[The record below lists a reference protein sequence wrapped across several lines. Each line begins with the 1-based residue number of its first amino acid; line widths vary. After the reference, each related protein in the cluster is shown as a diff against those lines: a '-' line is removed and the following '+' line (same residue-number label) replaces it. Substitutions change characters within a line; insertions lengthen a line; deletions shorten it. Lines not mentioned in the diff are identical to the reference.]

1 MSAARLAL
9 GARPEVSY
17 GQSGNFFK
25 FVGGDSNGSRGI
37 TLRAGAQLSA
47 AEVLMVVGS
56 PFGQGITIEAG
67 AGISTLG
74 RGKTPFDSRDGFVYQ
89 PGYMDES
96 NSGSML
102 AVSNGWLAVLPM
114 AASARGP
121 QPILVGVC
129 GAAGCEGQTQLY
141 AEGTLAFATNKR
153 FELDNRVRF
162 GARNLSLSVGAL
174 NVGDAPTPAAVQ
186 AAGKL
191 VSGLTLNQDVLGSL
205 LRGDT
210 RGAPALE
217 NLILNA
223 YDSINFYGGATLDT
237 RDPATGR
244 SSLHNLVIGTPAIYG
259 YGGAGD
265 VAAIRSPRVVWTGSA
280 AAPASVV
287 AGGAGTGAGTLAIEA
302 EEIVLGYGA
311 QAQPDGLRRDGRL
324 ALGFVRGA
332 GREPAPDR
340 QPARQPVRLPQP
352 GRL

>member
-1 MSAARLAL
+1 ML

-102 AVSNGWLAVLPM
+102 AVSNGWLAV
-114 AASARGP
+114 AHGRRARGP

-129 GAAGCEGQTQLY
+129 GAAGCEGRPSSTPKGRWPSPPTS
-141 AEGTLAFATNKR
+141 ASNSITAC
-153 FELDNRVRF
+153 F

-174 NVGDAPTPAAVQ
+174 NVGDAPTLAAVQ

-280 AAPASVV
+280 AARLWRAAPAPARARWRSRPRRSCW
-287 AGGAGTGAGTLAIEA
+287 ATARRRSRM
-302 EEIVLGYGA
+302 
-311 QAQPDGLRRDGRL
+311 RRDGRL
-324 ALGFVRGA
+324 ALGFSSVVLDASR
-332 GREPAPDR
+332 RLTE
-340 QPARQPVRLPQP
+340 PARQPVRLPQP

>member
-1 MSAARLAL
+1 M
-9 GARPEVSY
+9 SY

-153 FELDNRVRF
+153 FELDNRERF
-162 GARNLSLSVGAL
+162 GRAICLCRWARSTWATRADPCRRAGGRQACVGP
-174 NVGDAPTPAAVQ
+174 DAEPGRAGQPAARRWR
-186 AAGKL
+186 AA
-191 VSGLTLNQDVLGSL
+191 
-205 LRGDT
+205 
-210 RGAPALE
+210 
-217 NLILNA
+217 
-223 YDSINFYGGATLDT
+223 
-237 RDPATGR
+237 
-244 SSLHNLVIGTPAIYG
+244 
-259 YGGAGD
+259 
-265 VAAIRSPRVVWTGSA
+265 
-280 AAPASVV
+280 
-287 AGGAGTGAGTLAIEA
+287 
-302 EEIVLGYGA
+302 
-311 QAQPDGLRRDGRL
+311 RRRWKT
-324 ALGFVRGA
+324 
-332 GREPAPDR
+332 
-340 QPARQPVRLPQP
+340 
-352 GRL
+352 

>member
-1 MSAARLAL
+1 M
-9 GARPEVSY
+9 SY

-114 AASARGP
+114 AASAR
-121 QPILVGVC
+121 
-129 GAAGCEGQTQLY
+129 AAAHPGWRLRRGRLRGQTQLY

-174 NVGDAPTPAAVQ
+174 NVGDAPTRRAGGRQ
-186 AAGKL
+186 A

-210 RGAPALE
+210 
-217 NLILNA
+217 
-223 YDSINFYGGATLDT
+223 
-237 RDPATGR
+237 
-244 SSLHNLVIGTPAIYG
+244 
-259 YGGAGD
+259 
-265 VAAIRSPRVVWTGSA
+265 AA
-280 AAPASVV
+280 
-287 AGGAGTGAGTLAIEA
+287 
-302 EEIVLGYGA
+302 
-311 QAQPDGLRRDGRL
+311 RRRWKT
-324 ALGFVRGA
+324 
-332 GREPAPDR
+332 
-340 QPARQPVRLPQP
+340 
-352 GRL
+352 